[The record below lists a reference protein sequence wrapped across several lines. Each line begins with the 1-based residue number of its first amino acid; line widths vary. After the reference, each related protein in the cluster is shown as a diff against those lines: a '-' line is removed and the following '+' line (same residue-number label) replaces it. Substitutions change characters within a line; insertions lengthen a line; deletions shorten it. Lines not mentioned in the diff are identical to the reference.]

1 MCVQLE
7 PGGLVPNLPTRPEAG
22 MTMPV
27 SQTGNLKLRE
37 EKREEEATGI
47 LARKKDQRPIEPSST
62 QGPTHTSNEHW
73 GYFQASELP
82 SPRPAQCPSGQLEHG
97 RLESKHH

>member
-37 EKREEEATGI
+37 VR
-47 LARKKDQRPIEPSST
+47 
-62 QGPTHTSNEHW
+62 
-73 GYFQASELP
+73 
-82 SPRPAQCPSGQLEHG
+82 
-97 RLESKHH
+97 

>member
-1 MCVQLE
+1 MGDTSHTCEAGGPGLVEGGEGLPQMGPEAVQLE

-37 EKREEEATGI
+37 VR
-47 LARKKDQRPIEPSST
+47 
-62 QGPTHTSNEHW
+62 
-73 GYFQASELP
+73 
-82 SPRPAQCPSGQLEHG
+82 
-97 RLESKHH
+97 